1 MAEQAADQGHAA
13 NERGD
18 HAAARAHFLDAYRL
32 SSKPQFLL
40 SAANMSLK
48 IGSFDE
54 ARRLYK
60 NVQSGGRMF
69 AGFTSGTGRTHAS
82 HVITSWK
89 FFEVAGRK
97 VEQQEGAESF
107 FGSLF
112 GL

>member
-1 MAEQAADQGHAA
+1 MAVSRPSHPQLSRKSRELVSLPVARYTAHPLAAMAEQAADQGHAA
-13 NERGD
+13 
-18 HAAARAHFLDAYRL
+18 
-32 SSKPQFLL
+32 
-40 SAANMSLK
+40 
-48 IGSFDE
+48 
-54 ARRLYK
+54 
-60 NVQSGGRMF
+60 MF

-89 FFEVAGRK
+89 FFEVAGHK

>member
-1 MAEQAADQGHAA
+1 M
-13 NERGD
+13 
-18 HAAARAHFLDAYRL
+18 
-32 SSKPQFLL
+32 
-40 SAANMSLK
+40 
-48 IGSFDE
+48 DE
-54 ARRLYK
+54 VFGE

-89 FFEVAGRK
+89 FFEVAGHK